1 MLLLQAAT
9 KEYTERSF
17 AEYVKFLFLPEMV
30 LLGSQAITKKELQFS
45 LISEK
50 NINFDFK
57 VYFFGSLGI
66 IFGLFGFQS
75 KGWLSG
81 APV

>member
-1 MLLLQAAT
+1 
-9 KEYTERSF
+9 
-17 AEYVKFLFLPEMV
+17 
-30 LLGSQAITKKELQFS
+30 LGSQAITKKELQFS